1 MPITQPFSKKH
12 LEPMNTY
19 ITPNYLSIILKN
31 ERKMEKK
38 KSRNQEKQTKIPSQQ
53 ALSVQPTENMKRR
66 SMKEDQMEGQQLE
79 ARQIS

>member
-1 MPITQPFSKKH
+1 
-12 LEPMNTY
+12 MNTY

-53 ALSVQPTENMKRR
+53 ALSVQQTENMKRR
-66 SMKEDQMEGQQLE
+66 YMKEDQMEGQQLE